1 MTDMALGQ
9 EVVRQKLAAFEELRP
24 EFEQCFR
31 FVQEAHGQKRFVS
44 CSVGDIV
51 YYLHARWIC
60 DCKGYLL
67 SVPHSNKIYEGRR
80 GLELLREWQTDGN
93 SANVI
98 AFLQR
103 KLDTLPYAALTRQ
116 IEQGR
121 LRHQNDGL
129 ERRLLHGRTILL
141 NRGFNLLLALDTLFS
156 LSREE
161 LAAEV
166 HAACERYGHLPEQ
179 IELQLALLDTPLYSY
194 VPHQVLACLNMTLMN
209 RFGSDVLAQE
219 GNAPGERSWRVL
231 PAKEPLAPPAEHLFP
246 AYQDLTQT
254 GHNNIMHH
262 RFNSPTP

>member
-67 SVPHSNKIYEGRR
+67 SVPHSHKIYEGRR

-103 KLDTLPYAALTRQ
+103 KLDTLPFADLTRQ
-116 IEQGR
+116 IEQAR
-121 LRHQNDGL
+121 LRNQEDGL
-129 ERRLLHGRTILL
+129 ARRLLHGRTILL
-141 NRGFNLLLALDTLFS
+141 NRGFNLFIALDRLFS
-156 LSREE
+156 LLHEE
-161 LAAEV
+161 LRAEV
-166 HAACERYGHLPEQ
+166 HAACEQYGHLPEQ
-179 IELQLALLDTPLYSY
+179 IEQQLALLDTPLYSY
-194 VPHQVLACLNMTLMN
+194 VPHQALARLNMTLMN
-209 RFGSDVLAQE
+209 GFGSDVLAQE

-231 PAKEPLAPPAEHLFP
+231 SAKEPLTPPAEHLFP

-254 GHNNIMHH
+254 GHNNIMRH

>member
-24 EFEQCFR
+24 KFEQCFR

-67 SVPHSNKIYEGRR
+67 SVPHSHKIYEGRR
-80 GLELLREWQTDGN
+80 CLELLREWQTDGN

-161 LAAEV
+161 LSAEV
-166 HAACERYGHLPEQ
+166 HAACEQYGHFPEQ
-179 IELQLALLDTPLYSY
+179 IEQQLALLDTSLYSY
-194 VPHQVLACLNMTLMN
+194 VPHQALARLNMTLMN

-219 GNAPGERSWRVL
+219 ENAPGERSWRVL
-231 PAKEPLAPPAEHLFP
+231 PSEEPLTPPAEHLFP

-254 GHNNIMHH
+254 GHNNIMRH
-262 RFNSPTP
+262 RFNSPTS